1 MFKKIALAKEIESPE
16 NPGALEERVALTPAD
31 VKKLVDFGLD
41 VFVELGAGERIGFAD
56 EAYQQA
62 GATLQE
68 SEPLYRDKDLIIKFK
83 GPALHTIDWMRPGTT
98 LFCMAHFHSFPDR
111 AKLLKARQINVIAM
125 ENIVHAPY
133 HLPDHIIMGRMAADN
148 CLEMY
153 RERNE
158 QNDLHVRV
166 LGFNEDSVGAI
177 RRLCNESPKTMA
189 ILPGDSTTAESD
201 TLGPYSVYI
210 YDSQTFVDPNKVV
223 THLIKNDCHV
233 YDLRY
238 FINNFGANAINYYR
252 QTNPPPPSGLRRIQ
266 CLHETGRAGAR
277 YGLKLVLEHT
287 KIAKAARDIT
297 VVVLGYGNVGM
308 GAIHECWA
316 QGVKIIHILGR
327 RHTRPHYIDAYLAKA
342 DLVINGA
349 EQPIA
354 LRGKNFLI
362 TREHTKNTLRKG
374 SVVIDLVGGSATN
387 RSAVE
392 NVIECTY
399 KTDPHFEEDGVVFS
413 ALWGWP
419 MMGMAKESAIKYGA
433 QITEVLI
440 EKEMLING
448 LDALSEGVKPAL
460 VCGPFEG

>member
-1 MFKKIALAKEIESPE
+1 MFKKIGLGKEIESPE
-16 NPGALEERVALTPAD
+16 NPGAMEERVALTPDD
-31 VKKLVDFGLD
+31 VKKLVDYG
-41 VFVELGAGERIGFAD
+41 VEMFVEAGAGQRIGFED
-56 EAYQQA
+56 KAYEDA
-62 GATLQE
+62 GATLQSNTE
-68 SEPLYRDKDLIIKFK
+68 IYRDKDMVIKFK
-83 GPALHTIDWMRPGTT
+83 GPALETIDWMNPGTT
-98 LFCMAHFHSFPDR
+98 LFCMAHFHSFPER
-111 AKLLKARQINVIAM
+111 AKMLEARQINVIAM

-133 HLPDHIIMGRMAADN
+133 HIPDEIIMGRMAADN
-148 CLEMY
+148 CLEIH

-166 LGFNEDSVGAI
+166 LGFNLDLVGAI
-177 RRLCNESPKTMA
+177 RRLCNESPKTLA
-189 ILPGDSTTAESD
+189 ILPGNSTTTESE
-201 TLGPYSVYI
+201 TLGPQSVYL
-210 YDSQTFVDPNKVV
+210 YDSETFVDPNCVV
-223 THLIKNDCHV
+223 PHLARNNCHL
-233 YDLRY
+233 YDMRQ
-238 FINNFGANAINYYR
+238 FIDSFGKEAISYYR
-252 QTNPPPPSGLRRIQ
+252 HTNLPEQGGLRRIQ

-277 YGLKLVLEHT
+277 YGVKLLLEHT
-287 KIAKAARDIT
+287 KKVTAPEEIT

-308 GAIHECWA
+308 GAIHECRA

-327 RHTRPHYIDAYLAKA
+327 RHTRAERIEPFLEKA

-349 EQPIA
+349 EQPVA

-362 TREHTKNTLRKG
+362 TRRHAKNCLKKG

-387 RSAVE
+387 RSPVE

-399 KTDPHFEEDGVVFS
+399 KTNPHFEEDGIVFS

-448 LDALSEGVKPAL
+448 LDSLSEGVKPAL
-460 VCGPFEG
+460 VCGPF

>member
-1 MFKKIALAKEIESPE
+1 MFKTIGLAKEIESPE
-16 NPGALEERVALTPAD
+16 NPGALEERVALTPQD
-31 VKKLVDFGLD
+31 VKKLVEYGVS
-41 VFVELGAGERIGFAD
+41 VFVEKGAGVRIGFED
-56 EAYQQA
+56 DAYVAA
-62 GATLQE
+62 GATLQ
-68 SEPLYRDKDLIIKFK
+68 SARTLYQDKDMIIKFK
-83 GPALHTIDWMRPGTT
+83 GPALHTIEWMRPGCT

-111 AKLLKARQINVIAM
+111 AKMLGDKKINVVAM

-133 HLPDHIIMGRMAADN
+133 HVPDEIIMGRMAADN
-148 CLEMY
+148 CLEIH

-166 LGFNEDSVGAI
+166 LGFNTDLVGAI

-189 ILPGDSTTAESD
+189 ILPGNSTTAESD
-201 TLGPYSVYI
+201 TLGPCSVYM
-210 YDSQTFVDPNKVV
+210 YDSKTFVDPNSVV
-223 THLIKNDCHV
+223 PHLFKNDCHV
-233 YDLRY
+233 YDLRQ
-238 FINNFGANAINYYR
+238 FIDNFGNEAVSYYR
-252 QTNPPPPSGLRRIQ
+252 HTNMPPNSGLRRIQ

-277 YGLKLVLEHT
+277 YGIKLLLENT
-287 KIAKAARDIT
+287 KIAKSTQDIT

-327 RHTRPHYIDAYLAKA
+327 RHTRPGYIGTYLKQA

-349 EQPIA
+349 EQPLA

-362 TREHTKNTLRKG
+362 TREHTQSCLKKG

-387 RSAVE
+387 RSAVQ

-399 KTDPHFEEDGVVFS
+399 KTDPFFEADGVVFS

-419 MMGMAKESAIKYGA
+419 MMGMAKESAEKYGG

-448 LDALSEGVKPAL
+448 LENLSEGVKPAL
-460 VCGPFEG
+460 VCGPF